1 MVNEWKYIYTYI
13 YTLDFL
19 LEVQLFDYVEN
30 ALQTSLE
37 STEVTQD
44 IYSKGPK
51 KLLIK
56 NNL

>member
-1 MVNEWKYIYTYI
+1 MSGNIYI

>member
-1 MVNEWKYIYTYI
+1 MEIYI

-44 IYSKGPK
+44 IYSKGPM

>member
-1 MVNEWKYIYTYI
+1 MSRKIYI
-13 YTLDFL
+13 LDFL
-19 LEVQLFDYVEN
+19 LEVHFFDYVEN
-30 ALQTSLE
+30 ALQTSLK

-44 IYSKGPK
+44 TYSEGPK